1 MTPPKSLPTRQIG
14 KLGELLVQYKL
25 LQYGIESAPLTTDAG
40 IDLVAYG
47 PNSKKAITI
56 QVKTNLKPKPGGG
69 KGRPY
74 VNWWVEDDNPAK
86 IFALVDISTE
96 KIWILTKREFENKAQ
111 QHSSG
116 RRQLYMALT
125 PKSLLRGKIGRS
137 SQVLK
142 YKHYLFENRIYLFL
156 GK

>member
-1 MTPPKSLPTRQIG
+1 MKKPETLPTRQIG

-47 PNSKKAITI
+47 PKIKRAITI

-69 KGRPY
+69 KGKPAI
-74 VNWWVEDDNPAK
+74 NWWVDDDNPAQ
-86 IFALVDISTE
+86 IYAFVDISTE
-96 KIWILTKREFENKAQ
+96 KVWIFSKKEFEKVAQ

-116 RRQLYMALT
+116 RRQLYMTLSSESEL
-125 PKSLLRGKIGRS
+125 KGKIGKAA
-137 SQVLK
+137 QILK
-142 YKHYLFENRIYLFL
+142 FNDYLLVNRISTLI